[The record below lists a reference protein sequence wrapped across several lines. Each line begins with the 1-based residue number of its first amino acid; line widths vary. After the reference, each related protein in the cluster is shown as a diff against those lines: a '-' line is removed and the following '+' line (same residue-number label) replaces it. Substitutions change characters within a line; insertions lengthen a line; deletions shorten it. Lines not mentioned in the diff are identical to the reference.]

1 MNYGGKDWPISE
13 ADFMFGQA
21 SPTVCV
27 GAIFEIPI
35 SGNVIQW
42 IVGDTFLKNVYSV
55 YRFSPPS
62 IGFAQLAPSIA
73 GGSPPPSGGATN
85 PSTTARGVPTVSN
98 DLPPGVTGSPDLP
111 IPTPNAAA
119 GTFSSLSWT
128 TIVGSLMGVV
138 VSLMV

>member
-21 SPTVCV
+21 SPSVCV

-85 PSTTARGVPTVSN
+85 PSTTTRGVPTLSN

-111 IPTPNAAA
+111 IPSSNAAT
-119 GTFSSLSWT
+119 GSFGSLSRT
-128 TIVGSLMGVV
+128 ATIVGSLMGVV
-138 VSLMV
+138 SLMV